1 MDEVRVKGIWF
12 LDFAKMVRKLSD
24 LPWSRYL
31 TPEDLAIIQGH
42 ILPSQW
48 YPADLYQRLG
58 VAAFELVGQGKPEN
72 AQVAG
77 RAFVERMIN
86 DEALG
91 PFLKT
96 GEPER
101 AIQNFTAIYR
111 KLLTLGEARSEKIGE
126 RRLRFTIHWRKGQI
140 GIFPFV
146 HNFAGFLFRLVE
158 VNSGKNMK
166 IVFDDQRL
174 DERESLA
181 YEIEWE

>member
-12 LDFAKMVRKLSD
+12 LDFAKMVRKLDD

-31 TPEDLAIIQGH
+31 TPEDLEIIRGD

-72 AQVAG
+72 AQAAG

-86 DEALG
+86 DEVLG

-96 GEPER
+96 GEPGL
-101 AIQNFTAIYR
+101 AIQHFITIYR
-111 KLLTLGEARSEKIGE
+111 RLLTLGEARVEKTGE
-126 RRLRFTIHWRKGQI
+126 KRLRFTVHWRKGQI
-140 GIFPFV
+140 GIFPFI

-158 VNSGKNMK
+158 VNGGRQVK
-166 IVFDDQRL
+166 IAFDDQNL
-174 DERESLA
+174 EERDS
-181 YEIEWE
+181 IEYDLQWQ